1 MKRSLTTTKNK
12 NNQKMIQHK
21 SHDNT
26 EYKLKGK
33 EKVNKAND
41 QAQTKKLYRPQKCDR
56 SLVYFN
62 M

>member
-1 MKRSLTTTKNK
+1 
-12 NNQKMIQHK
+12 MIQHK

-41 QAQTKKLYRPQKCDR
+41 QAQTKKLYRPQKYDR